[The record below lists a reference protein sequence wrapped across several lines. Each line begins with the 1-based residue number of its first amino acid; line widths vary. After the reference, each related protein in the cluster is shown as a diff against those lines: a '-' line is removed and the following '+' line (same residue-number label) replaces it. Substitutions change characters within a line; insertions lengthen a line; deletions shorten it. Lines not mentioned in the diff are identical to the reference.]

1 MCLSAASAAASAAV
15 VVIAA
20 AAAAAVVEADAV
32 SAACKDKDKDNY
44 PPAAV
49 ISEHE
54 ISPREISLIRA
65 LGGFFRPLAGML
77 YHMKNHL
84 YRLLFIPN
92 GGAL

>member
-1 MCLSAASAAASAAV
+1 MPCGLRRAFRKGMCLSAASAAV

-54 ISPREISLIRA
+54 ISPREI
-65 LGGFFRPLAGML
+65 
-77 YHMKNHL
+77 
-84 YRLLFIPN
+84 
-92 GGAL
+92 